1 MKKSKKGFTLV
12 ELLAIIAIITILIII
27 IAPKIMQIF
36 KNAQRE
42 TFMSQVRGM
51 VKSSNLEVLDE
62 TGITFDCNK
71 YLDDQKYKDCTGTLD
86 DGISISALGD
96 GEYSNLLAV
105 DVTEDPKSGTII
117 DLSELNEIKIPK
129 QDIINESLIKENGL
143 NSFYHVMSGQEI
155 IDGVTT
161 IVGNDFFDQV
171 PEENKD
177 KVQQEMELVKTV
189 IDQMKNNYT
198 IKDNKIMQKELI
210 KLTFEGETKETK
222 QNIWVFELNFT
233 NKMLGTYKVTNSGFE
248 MGMMITESEL
258 RQLYN
263 RKDDGPT
270 NYRPSIVQPGYEF
283 TIENPEKVYLII
295 GTIYGEKYEGLTI
308 EREASKN
315 GLQLIGG
322 SAVDIHINDVKNY
335 VDAGIKNNEEKLTNE
350 GDFYSYT
357 NLREKEG
364 EFVYNYVVKTDKE
377 IKILKRTINVYD
389 DTPASCF
396 EFKYDSSTDG
406 YGITDYYDTEDDS
419 PDADSCPSKVY
430 IPDKYN
436 GKDILYIDRGAFRY
450 KNIISVRLPINL
462 LTINSY
468 AFEGNQLS
476 YVELP
481 SKLKYMSY
489 NVFAYNNIR
498 YIKYS
503 GKNKFC
509 NESINSQ
516 RYNIYSGRYI
526 GGTSGNFLE
535 YCRNKEI

>member
-1 MKKSKKGFTLV
+1 MKKSEKGFTLV
-12 ELLAIIAIITILIII
+12 ELLAIIAIISILIII

-36 KNAQRE
+36 KNAQKE

-129 QDIINESLIKENGL
+129 QDIINESLIKD
-143 NSFYHVMSGQEI
+143 NSMNPFYKALSGQEI
-155 IDGVTT
+155 FNKLIEITGEDPFAG
-161 IVGNDFFDQV
+161 V
-171 PEENKD
+171 PEEEKEN
-177 KVQQEMELVKTV
+177 VQAR
-189 IDQMKNNYT
+189 IDLMKSEIDEMKNNHIIEEGMLT
-198 IKDNKIMQKELI
+198 QKKLLSVTYDGETEEVKNNELI
-210 KLTFEGETKETK
+210 
-222 QNIWVFELNFT
+222 FELNFT
-233 NKMLGTYKVTNSGFE
+233 NKMLGTYKVINSDFK
-248 MGMMITESEL
+248 MGIIITESEL
-258 RQLYN
+258 KQLYN
-263 RKDDGPT
+263 SKDDGPT

-335 VDAGIKNNEEKLTNE
+335 VDAGIKNSEEKLTGE
-350 GDFYSYT
+350 KDFYSYT

-364 EFVYNYVVKTDKE
+364 EFVYNYVVNTDKE

-396 EFKYDSSTDG
+396 AFAYNNSTG
-406 YGITDYYDTEDDS
+406 EYAITDYYDTEDNS
-419 PDADSCPSKVY
+419 PDAKSCPAKVY

-436 GKDILYIDRGAFRY
+436 GKNITYISSDAFAY

-462 LTINSY
+462 KYIGDHTFAYN
-468 AFEGNQLS
+468 NLS

-481 SKLKYMSY
+481 NKLQEMGYEA
-489 NVFAYNNIR
+489 FAYNNIR
-498 YIKYS
+498 YVKYS

>member
-263 RKDDGPT
+263 SKDDGPT

-283 TIENPEKVYLII
+283 TIENPEKVYLVI

>member
-51 VKSSNLEVLDE
+51 VKSSNLEVIDE

-143 NSFYHVMSGQEI
+143 NSFYHIMSGQEI
-155 IDGVTT
+155 IDGVTA

-177 KVQQEMELVKTV
+177 EVQQEMELVKTV

-263 RKDDGPT
+263 SKDDGPT
-270 NYRPSIVQPGYEF
+270 DYRPSIVQPGYEF
-283 TIENPEKVYLII
+283 TIENSEKVYLVI
-295 GTIYGEKYEGLTI
+295 GTIYGEEYEGLTI

-315 GLQLIGG
+315 ALQLIGG
-322 SAVDIHINDVKNY
+322 STVDIHINDVKNY
-335 VDAGIKNNEEKLTNE
+335 VDAGIKNSEEKLTTE

-364 EFVYNYVVKTDKE
+364 EFVYNYVVRTSKE

-436 GKDILYIDRGAFRY
+436 GKNIIYIDYGAFGY

-462 LTINSY
+462 LEIESY
-468 AFEGNQLS
+468 AFEGNELS

-535 YCRNKEI
+535 YCRNKRT

>member
-263 RKDDGPT
+263 SKDDGPT

-283 TIENPEKVYLII
+283 TIENPEKVYLVI

-462 LTINSY
+462 LAINSY

-489 NVFAYNNIR
+489 NVLAYNNIR

>member
-263 RKDDGPT
+263 SKDDGPT

-283 TIENPEKVYLII
+283 TIENPEKVYLVI

-462 LTINSY
+462 LAINSY

>member
-283 TIENPEKVYLII
+283 TIENPEKVYLVI

-350 GDFYSYT
+350 GEFYSYT

-396 EFKYDSSTDG
+396 AFAYNNSTG
-406 YGITDYYDTEDDS
+406 EYAITDYYDTEDDS

-436 GKDILYIDRGAFRY
+436 GKDITYISSGAFGY

-462 LTINSY
+462 LAINSY

>member
-1 MKKSKKGFTLV
+1 MKKSEKGFTLV

-51 VKSSNLEVLDE
+51 VKSSNLEVIDE

-117 DLSELNEIKIPK
+117 DLSELNEIKTPK
-129 QDIINESLIKENGL
+129 QDIINESLIKDNGL
-143 NSFYHVMSGQEI
+143 NPFYHIMSGQEI
-155 IDGVTT
+155 IDGFLA

-177 KVQQEMELVKTV
+177 KVQQEMELIKTV

-233 NKMLGTYKVTNSGFE
+233 NKMLGTYSVVNSGFE
-248 MGMMITESEL
+248 MGIIITESEL

-263 RKDDGPT
+263 SKGDGPT

-283 TIENPEKVYLII
+283 TIVNPEKVYLII
-295 GTIYGEKYEGLTI
+295 ETTYGEKYEGLTI

-335 VDAGIKNNEEKLTNE
+335 VDAGIKNSEEKLTNE

-462 LTINSY
+462 LAINSY

>member
-263 RKDDGPT
+263 SKDDGPT

-283 TIENPEKVYLII
+283 TIENPEKVYLVI

-462 LTINSY
+462 LAINSY

-509 NESINSQ
+509 NDSINSQ

-535 YCRNKEI
+535 YCYYD

>member
-51 VKSSNLEVLDE
+51 VKSSNLEVIDE

-143 NSFYHVMSGQEI
+143 NSFYHIMSGQEI
-155 IDGVTT
+155 IDGVTA

-177 KVQQEMELVKTV
+177 EVQQEMELVKTV

-263 RKDDGPT
+263 SKDDGPT
-270 NYRPSIVQPGYEF
+270 DYRPSIVQPGYEF
-283 TIENPEKVYLII
+283 TIENSEKVYLVI
-295 GTIYGEKYEGLTI
+295 GTIYGEEYEGLTI

-315 GLQLIGG
+315 ALQLIGG
-322 SAVDIHINDVKNY
+322 STVDIHINDVKNY
-335 VDAGIKNNEEKLTNE
+335 VDAGIKNSEEKLTTE

-364 EFVYNYVVKTDKE
+364 EFVYNYVVRTSKE
-377 IKILKRTINVYD
+377 IKILKRTINVYN

-436 GKDILYIDRGAFRY
+436 GKNITYIDYGAFGY

-462 LTINSY
+462 LEIESY
-468 AFEGNQLS
+468 AFEGNELS

-535 YCRNKEI
+535 YCRNKRT

>member
-283 TIENPEKVYLII
+283 TIENPEKVYLVI

-396 EFKYDSSTDG
+396 AFAYNNSTG
-406 YGITDYYDTEDDS
+406 EYAITDYYDTEDDS

-436 GKDILYIDRGAFRY
+436 GKDITYISSGAFGY

-462 LTINSY
+462 LAINSY

>member
-117 DLSELNEIKIPK
+117 DLSELNEIKTPK

-263 RKDDGPT
+263 SKDDGPT

-283 TIENPEKVYLII
+283 TIENPEKVYLVI

-462 LTINSY
+462 LAINSY

-509 NESINSQ
+509 NDSINSQ

>member
-396 EFKYDSSTDG
+396 EFKYDSSTDD

-436 GKDILYIDRGAFRY
+436 GKNITYISSGAFRY

-462 LTINSY
+462 LAINSY

>member
-263 RKDDGPT
+263 SKDDGPT

-335 VDAGIKNNEEKLTNE
+335 VDAGIKNSEEKLTNE

>member
-1 MKKSKKGFTLV
+1 MKKSEKGFTLV

-117 DLSELNEIKIPK
+117 DLSELNEIKTPK
-129 QDIINESLIKENGL
+129 QDIINESLIKDNGL
-143 NSFYHVMSGQEI
+143 NPFYHIMSGQEI
-155 IDGVTT
+155 IDGFLA
-161 IVGNDFFDQV
+161 IVGDDFFDQV
-171 PEENKD
+171 PEENKESF
-177 KVQQEMELVKTV
+177 QQEIDLIKTV
-189 IDQMKNNYT
+189 IDQMKDNYI
-198 IKDNKIMQKELI
+198 IKDNKITQKELT
-210 KLTFEGETKETK
+210 KLTVKDKTSEVKE
-222 QNIWVFELNFT
+222 NLWVYEVNFT
-233 NKMLGTYKVTNSGFE
+233 NKMLGTYSVVNSGFE
-248 MGMMITESEL
+248 MGIIITESEL

-263 RKDDGPT
+263 SKGDGPT

-295 GTIYGEKYEGLTI
+295 ETTYGEKYEGLTI

-315 GLQLIGG
+315 GLQLIGD
-322 SAVDIHINDVKNY
+322 STIDIHIKDVKNY
-335 VDAGIKNNEEKLTNE
+335 VDAGIKNSEEKLTGE
-350 GDFYSYT
+350 KDFYSYT

-364 EFVYNYVVKTDKE
+364 EFVYNYVVNTDKE

-396 EFKYDSSTDG
+396 AFAYNNSTG
-406 YGITDYYDTEDDS
+406 EYAITDYYDTEDNS
-419 PDADSCPSKVY
+419 PDAKSCPAKVY

-436 GKDILYIDRGAFRY
+436 GKNITYISSDAFAY

-462 LTINSY
+462 KYIGDHTFAYN
-468 AFEGNQLS
+468 NLS

-481 SKLKYMSY
+481 NKLQEIGYEA
-489 NVFAYNNIR
+489 FAYNNIR
-498 YIKYS
+498 YVKYS

-509 NESINSQ
+509 NWSIYSQ
-516 RYNIYSGRYI
+516 KYNIYSGRYI
-526 GGTSGNFLE
+526 GGKSGNFLE
-535 YCRNKEI
+535 QCHAE